1 MKIYSI
7 TAEGITLEPIIV
19 ETEEEAKEIHSFLTH
34 LYNKKFNTDYF
45 TYNERKE
52 ADPETYDPNE
62 SFEEW
67 SSYAATIYCKVIE
80 NYEIKDE

>member
-19 ETEEEAKEIHSFLTH
+19 ETAEEAKEIHSFLTH